1 MINRLWAWI
10 TGYVIIKMK
19 GAQLEAL
26 INRIAGHGFGIWD
39 LERVTANIMIG
50 KIRIRQFKRLRPLL
64 GGLNVRV
71 GIVGRAGLP
80 FFLAKLMKRN
90 GLIVG
95 LLLVI
100 GCLYYLTGFVWVIE
114 ITGMEKL
121 SADQIA
127 AVLADQGIKVGAAKA
142 QIRPNYL
149 ENLLLTQFP
158 ELSWAG
164 VSLKGVLMQVA
175 VAEQASPDLAEVQY
189 GDMVAADSG
198 LVTQV
203 VPFRGTALVSAGS
216 TVKKGDVLISGEYYD
231 QYGRWQKGSA
241 EGIVRARVWYDAFG
255 EAAFS
260 KVTEVAT
267 GNYHTVY
274 TLTLG
279 KWKVRLGRRVPFTDH
294 TNTVQVW
301 QVRIGSLK
309 LPIAVARQTYAE
321 VEYHTVLVA
330 PEQARALALE
340 RAWQQLAATGVERD
354 QVMESQ
360 VDEYIIADQH
370 GIRVG
375 LIAEVEQNIARFVPR
390 P

>member
-149 ENLLLTQFP
+149 EKLLLTQFP

-164 VSLKGVLMQVA
+164 EPQRCADAGCSCG
-175 VAEQASPDLAEVQY
+175 QASLILQKCSTATWWRPTAAWLRRWCPLGALRWCLRVVQ
-189 GDMVAADSG
+189 
-198 LVTQV
+198 
-203 VPFRGTALVSAGS
+203 
-216 TVKKGDVLISGEYYD
+216 
-231 QYGRWQKGSA
+231 
-241 EGIVRARVWYDAFG
+241 
-255 EAAFS
+255 
-260 KVTEVAT
+260 
-267 GNYHTVY
+267 
-274 TLTLG
+274 
-279 KWKVRLGRRVPFTDH
+279 
-294 TNTVQVW
+294 
-301 QVRIGSLK
+301 
-309 LPIAVARQTYAE
+309 
-321 VEYHTVLVA
+321 
-330 PEQARALALE
+330 
-340 RAWQQLAATGVERD
+340 
-354 QVMESQ
+354 
-360 VDEYIIADQH
+360 
-370 GIRVG
+370 
-375 LIAEVEQNIARFVPR
+375 
-390 P
+390 

>member
-1 MINRLWAWI
+1 M
-10 TGYVIIKMK
+10 
-19 GAQLEAL
+19 
-26 INRIAGHGFGIWD
+26 
-39 LERVTANIMIG
+39 
-50 KIRIRQFKRLRPLL
+50 
-64 GGLNVRV
+64 
-71 GIVGRAGLP
+71 
-80 FFLAKLMKRN
+80 
-90 GLIVG
+90 
-95 LLLVI
+95 VI

-231 QYGRWQKGSA
+231 QYGRWQKGA
-241 EGIVRARVWYDAFG
+241 
-255 EAAFS
+255 
-260 KVTEVAT
+260 
-267 GNYHTVY
+267 
-274 TLTLG
+274 L
-279 KWKVRLGRRVPFTDH
+279 
-294 TNTVQVW
+294 
-301 QVRIGSLK
+301 
-309 LPIAVARQTYAE
+309 
-321 VEYHTVLVA
+321 
-330 PEQARALALE
+330 RALSGPVSGMTPSEKRLSA
-340 RAWQQLAATGVERD
+340 R
-354 QVMESQ
+354 SQ
-360 VDEYIIADQH
+360 KWLPEITIPF
-370 GIRVG
+370 IR
-375 LIAEVEQNIARFVPR
+375 
-390 P
+390 